1 MKDIKVL
8 LSDKK
13 NIVITMH
20 KNPDCDALGSSL
32 GLAHILGNIGHKVK
46 VISPNSYPEFLNWL
60 PGQEKVLNYENN
72 IIESENVIADSDI
85 IFCLDFNNLKRLGDM
100 KTLIEKS
107 NSYKILI
114 DHHED
119 PNNFCDFMFSM
130 PSKSSTCEMI
140 YDFAVNVG
148 LIDKIDSAA
157 ANCLYAGIVTDTGG
171 FAYPCVTEE
180 TFKTAAFFIRKGA
193 NISKIN
199 QSLND
204 YSYNRL
210 KLLGYSILEK
220 TEYLNDF
227 KTSIIFLTNDEL
239 NEFNFKKGD
248 TEGIVNYG
256 LSVKNCVFAAFFLEK
271 DGIVKISFR
280 SKYNFDVNKF
290 ASKYFNGGGHVNAA
304 GGMSRESLDD
314 TISKF
319 KDILLNYAKD
329 LNG

>member
-32 GLAHILGNIGHKVK
+32 GLAHILSHMGHNVN
-46 VISPNSYPEFLNWL
+46 VIAPNSYPEFLNWL
-60 PGQEKVLNYENN
+60 PGQEKVLIYENN
-72 IIESENVIADSDI
+72 IIESENIISDSDI

-100 KTLIEKS
+100 RTLIENS
-107 NSYKILI
+107 NSCKILI
-114 DHHED
+114 DHHEN
-119 PNNFCDFMFSM
+119 PNDFCDFMFSV

-140 YDFAVNVG
+140 YDFAVNFG
-148 LIDKIDSAA
+148 FTDKINSSA

-171 FAYPCVTEE
+171 FAYPCVTEQ
-180 TFKTAAFFIRKGA
+180 TFKTASFFIKKGA

-220 TEYLNDF
+220 TEYLHDF
-227 KTSIIFLTNDEL
+227 KTTIISLTNDEL
-239 NEFNFKKGD
+239 NNFNFKKGD

-256 LSVKNCVFAAFFLEK
+256 LSIKNCVLSAFFLEK

-290 ASKYFNGGGHVNAA
+290 AGRYFTGGGHVNAA
-304 GGMSRESLDD
+304 GGMSRDSLDN

-319 KDILLNYAKD
+319 KDLLLNYSKD